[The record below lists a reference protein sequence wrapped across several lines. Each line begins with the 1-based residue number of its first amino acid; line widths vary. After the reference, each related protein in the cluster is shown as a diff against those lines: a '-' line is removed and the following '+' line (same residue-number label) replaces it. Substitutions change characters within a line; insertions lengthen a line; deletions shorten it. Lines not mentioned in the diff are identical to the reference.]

1 MTLLSNSLIIT
12 LYVITSVAGL
22 VFLKLSQGRI
32 FSTAGMSGASLYGIG
47 FLMWYWIL
55 TRVPLSIAF
64 PIAAGG
70 LAVGTQIA
78 GHFVLKESLTYTHL
92 AGVLLIVAG
101 ISFVAL
107 SKT

>member
-1 MTLLSNSLIIT
+1 
-12 LYVITSVAGL
+12 
-22 VFLKLSQGRI
+22 
-32 FSTAGMSGASLYGIG
+32 MSGASLYGIG

-92 AGVLLIVAG
+92 VGVLLIVAG